1 MKDLFFFKYYCG
13 LDKIEGTDTFNA
25 WRDSLSLTIK
35 NSLQPA
41 RHGNIS
47 KWQGILEKM
56 PVVSDVSVR
65 LNAGA
70 IELVTSFDIEPY
82 RQQLETL
89 LRQLKPWRKGPFN
102 VLGVDIDSEWRSNL
116 KWDRLQSHIESL
128 DDRLVLDVGC
138 GNAYYCWRMA
148 AAGARAVI
156 GIDPMLLYLMQ
167 YFSIQ
172 HLTCSNKVYVLPCT
186 LEAMPDQL
194 ETFDTVFSMGV
205 LYHRKSPID
214 HLLALKGCLRRGGEL
229 VLETLVLDTADQQL
243 LVPKDRYA
251 MMKNVWFIPNCELLQ
266 GWLLRC
272 GFRDIK
278 MLDVSQTTPDEQRV
292 TKWSSNVSLQDF
304 LDPDNSNK
312 TVEGYPAPVRAVLKA
327 RA

>member
-1 MKDLFFFKYYCG
+1 MKDSFFYKYYVG
-13 LDKIEGTDTFNA
+13 LDNIEGTGAFNA
-25 WRDSLSLTIK
+25 WRDSFPLLINKSLH
-35 NSLQPA
+35 PA
-41 RHGNIS
+41 RHGDIP
-47 KWQGILEKM
+47 KWQDILEKI
-56 PVVSDVSVR
+56 PVISDVSIR
-65 LNAGA
+65 LSAGA
-70 IELVTSFDIEPY
+70 IECVTHLDAEPY
-82 RQQLETL
+82 QQQLEAL
-89 LRQLKPWRKGPFN
+89 LRQLKPWRKGPFK

-116 KWDRLQSHIESL
+116 KWDRLHSHIESL

-138 GNAYYCWRMA
+138 GNGYYSWRMA
-148 AAGARAVI
+148 AAGAQAVI

-172 HLTCSNKVYVLPCT
+172 HFARSNKVYVLPCT
-186 LEAMPDQL
+186 LEMMPNQL
-194 ETFDTVFSMGV
+194 GMFDTVFSMGV
-205 LYHRKSPID
+205 LYHRKSPVD
-214 HLLALKGCLRRGGEL
+214 HLLALKSCLRPGGEL
-229 VLETLVLDTADQQL
+229 VLETLVLDAADQQL

-251 MMKNVWFIPNCELLQ
+251 MMRNVWFIPNCELLQ

-278 MLDVSQTTPDEQRV
+278 ILDVSQTTPEEQRV
-292 TKWSSNVSLQDF
+292 TEWSSNESLQDF